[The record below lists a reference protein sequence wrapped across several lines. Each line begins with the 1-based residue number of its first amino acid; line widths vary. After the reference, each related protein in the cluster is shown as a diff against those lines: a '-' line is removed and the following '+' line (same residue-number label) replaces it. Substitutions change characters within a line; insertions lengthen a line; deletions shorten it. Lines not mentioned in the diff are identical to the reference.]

1 MSKNIEYSHANF
13 DEKKPETNT
22 LFQSPST
29 LAPEKKTNEEI
40 NRIVSANMIIG
51 EQSQQTLSL
60 INIIDTYSAENEE
73 LQKKVSDYENEGNVK
88 LIRMIIFLL
97 LILVLLVLIFYL
109 ITKNKN

>member
-13 DEKKPETNT
+13 DEKKPDENT
-22 LFQSPST
+22 LFPSPS
-29 LAPEKKTNEEI
+29 APTKKINEEI
-40 NRIVSANMIIG
+40 NRIVSTNMIIG

-73 LQKKVSDYENEGNVK
+73 LQKKVNDYENKGNVK
-88 LIRMIIFLL
+88 LIRTIIFLL
-97 LILVLLVLIFYL
+97 LILVLLILIFYL